1 MLDLETEEIGLS
13 VEIRPGSL
21 IYKCNVK
28 IYILVKNKRVQRL
41 SRQSFCLQK
50 SRNMAEVDDWAA
62 ESEPRAEEP
71 VEVIPERTW
80 VDIKLFGKWSTEDVQ
95 VPDMSL
101 QDYIAVKE
109 KFSKFVPHSAGR

>member
-1 MLDLETEEIGLS
+1 MCEKLKLLPSLEIG
-13 VEIRPGSL
+13 
-21 IYKCNVK
+21 NVK
-28 IYILVKNKRVQRL
+28 WILE
-41 SRQSFCLQK
+41 SRSKAKELNSSFLNLFAEE
-50 SRNMAEVDDWAA
+50 NMAEVDDWAA

-71 VEVIPERTW
+71 VEVIPEKTW
-80 VDIKLFGKWSTEDVQ
+80 VDIKLFNKWSTEDVQ

>member
-1 MLDLETEEIGLS
+1 MNISFLNLFAEE
-13 VEIRPGSL
+13 
-21 IYKCNVK
+21 
-28 IYILVKNKRVQRL
+28 
-41 SRQSFCLQK
+41 
-50 SRNMAEVDDWAA
+50 NMAEVDDWAA

-71 VEVIPERTW
+71 VEVIPEKTW
-80 VDIKLFGKWSTEDVQ
+80 VDIKLFNKWSTEDVQ